1 MLLPALLLAAHAG
14 IPGAA
19 DTAPSG
25 AVYNGRARELDVQM
39 PRIEAGIEIDG
50 RLDEPAWREAAI
62 LTGFSQ
68 FSPVDGR
75 PAQDS
80 TEVLVWYSA
89 TAIHFGIRALEAH
102 GVVNAT
108 LADRDRLGAEDRIEI
123 LLGTF
128 DDGRQAYVFG
138 VNPLGVQMDGTLNET
153 GALRAG
159 GFSDGGAQ
167 SREEPDLNPDFV
179 YASKGRLT
187 ESGYE
192 IEISIPFK
200 SLRYQP
206 TEVQS
211 WGLNVVRRVQHS
223 GHEDSWAPASR
234 AGASFLGQSGKLVGL
249 SDLRRGLV
257 LDVVPEITQRMDGER
272 DAGGFDR
279 ETGDVQ
285 VGGNVR
291 WGITSNLTLNGTVRP
306 DFSQV
311 EADAGQFTFDPRQ
324 ALFFSEKRPFFLEAS
339 ELFATP
345 SNLVY
350 TRRIVQPVAAAKLTG
365 KVSGTSIAFLSAV
378 DDRSGSLEGDPTNP
392 VFNILRVQR
401 DVGRQSRIGATYTD
415 RVDGAGFNRVASLDG
430 RIVFRDIYSTRF
442 QVAGALDRVNDV
454 DLDGSLWNLRFDRNG
469 RNFGS
474 SYVLSGIDPD
484 FRTRSGFIG
493 RPGIVQSRLI
503 HRYAW
508 FAPQGSLWQ
517 SITPDITLDG
527 TWQYQSFTRR
537 GDMQDKKLHFN
548 VNSVL
553 RGGWGLGVSYLVE
566 SFGYDPAL
574 YSGYYVE
581 LPDGSGE
588 IVPFTGTPRLPN
600 HDWVLNVTTP
610 EWRRFSASVFY
621 LWGQDENFF
630 EWAPADI
637 VYATLAADW
646 RPTDQLRVNA
656 QYQHQEFDRLSDGST
671 VGVRRIPRLKV
682 EYQIARPVFV
692 RVIGEYDA
700 SRTDALRDDGRTN
713 GRLML
718 EDPVFGGYV
727 PILGHRENLF
737 HLDWLFSYQPTPGT
751 VFFAGYGSL
760 MEEPDALRF
769 GRRMERV
776 TDGFFVKMSY
786 LFRM

>member
-14 IPGAA
+14 VAGVS
-19 DTAPSG
+19 DTAAEG
-25 AVYNGRARELDVQM
+25 AVYNGRARELDVRV
-39 PRIEAGIEIDG
+39 PRIEGGAETDG

-68 FSPVDGR
+68 FSPADGR

-89 TAIHFGIRALEAH
+89 TAIHFGVRAHEAH

-153 GALRAG
+153 GSLRAG

-167 SREEPDLNPDFV
+167 SRESPDLNPDFV

-187 ESGYE
+187 ETGYE
-192 IEISIPFK
+192 VEISIPFK
-200 SLRYQP
+200 SLRYQSAD
-206 TEVQS
+206 VQS

-234 AGASFLGQSGKLVGL
+234 AGASFLRQSGKLVGL

-257 LDVVPEITQRMDGER
+257 LDLVPEVTQRMDGAREGT
-272 DAGGFDR
+272 AFDR
-279 ETGDVQ
+279 EMGDVQ
-285 VGGNVR
+285 IGGNVR
-291 WGITSNLTLNGTVRP
+291 WGITTNLTLNGTVRP
-306 DFSQV
+306 DFSQI

-324 ALFFSEKRPFFLEAS
+324 ALFFPEKRPFFLEAS
-339 ELFATP
+339 ELFSTP

-378 DDRSGSLEGDPTNP
+378 DDRSGSLDDDPTNP
-392 VFNILRVQR
+392 VYNILRVQR
-401 DVGRQSRIGATYTD
+401 DIGRQSRLGATYTD
-415 RVDGAGFNRVASLDG
+415 RIDGAGFNRVASLDG
-430 RIVFRDIYSTRF
+430 RVVFREIYSTRF

-469 RNFGS
+469 RNFGL
-474 SYVLSGIDPD
+474 SYAVSGIDPE

-493 RPGIVQSRLI
+493 RPGIVNGRLV

-508 FAPQGSLWQ
+508 YAPQGAFWQ
-517 SITPDITLDG
+517 SFTPDVTLDG
-527 TWQYQSFTRR
+527 TWQYESFTRR
-537 GDMQDKKLHFN
+537 GDMQDKKLHLN
-548 VNSVL
+548 LNGVL
-553 RGGWGLGVSYLVE
+553 RGGWGLGVSYLLE
-566 SFGYDPAL
+566 SFGFDPAF

-610 EWRRFSASVFY
+610 EWKRFSGSIFY

-637 VYATLAADW
+637 VYATLSADW

-656 QYQHQEFDRLSDGST
+656 QYQHQEFDRLTDAST

-682 EYQIARPVFV
+682 EYQIARPIFV

-700 SRTDALRDDGRTN
+700 SRTDALRDDGRTG
-713 GRLML
+713 GRLMTY
-718 EDPVFGGYV
+718 DPATDTYA
-727 PILGHRENLF
+727 PILGHRENRF
-737 HLDWLFSYQPTPGT
+737 RLDWLFSYQPTPGT

-776 TDGFFVKMSY
+776 TDGFFVKASY

>member
-1 MLLPALLLAAHAG
+1 MLLPALLLLAHAG
-14 IPGAA
+14 ASGVP
-19 DTAPSG
+19 DTAANG
-25 AVYNGRARELDVQM
+25 AVYNGRARELDVRV
-39 PRIEAGIEIDG
+39 PRIDASIETDG
-50 RLDEPAWREAAI
+50 RLDEPAWREAAV

-68 FSPVDGR
+68 FSPADGR
-75 PAQDS
+75 PALDS
-80 TEVLVWYSA
+80 TAVLVWYSA
-89 TAIHFGIRALEAH
+89 TAIHFGVRAHEAH

-153 GALRAG
+153 GTLRAG
-159 GFSDGGAQ
+159 GFMDGGAQ
-167 SREEPDLNPDFV
+167 SREAPDLNPDFV

-187 ESGYE
+187 GSGYE

-200 SLRYQP
+200 SLRYQDADA
-206 TEVQS
+206 QS

-257 LDVVPEITQRMDGER
+257 LDLNPEVTQRMDGAR
-272 DAGGFDR
+272 DGAAFDR
-279 ETGDVQ
+279 EMGDVQ

-291 WGITSNLTLNGTVRP
+291 WGITTNLTLNGTVRP

-324 ALFFSEKRPFFLEAS
+324 ALFFPEKRPFFLEAS
-339 ELFATP
+339 ELFSTP

-365 KVSGTSIAFLSAV
+365 KVSGTSIALLSAV
-378 DDRSGSLEGDPTNP
+378 DDRSGSLDADPTNP

-401 DVGRQSRIGATYTD
+401 DLGRQSRLGATYTD
-415 RVDGAGFNRVASLDG
+415 RIDGSGFNRVASIDG
-430 RIVFRDIYSTRF
+430 RVVFREIYSTRF

-454 DLDGSLWNLRFDRNG
+454 DRDGSLWNVRFDRNG
-469 RNFGS
+469 RAFGL
-474 SYVLSGIDPD
+474 SYALSGIDPD

-493 RPGIVQSRLI
+493 RPGIASARMI
-503 HRYAW
+503 HRYTW
-508 FAPQGSLWQ
+508 YAPQGAFWQ
-517 SITPDITLDG
+517 SVTPDVTLDG
-527 TWQYQSFTRR
+527 TWQYDSFTRR
-537 GDMQDKKLHFN
+537 GDMQDKKLHLN
-548 VNSVL
+548 VNGVL
-553 RGGWGLGVSYLVE
+553 RGGWGLGAAYLVE

-574 YSGYYVE
+574 YSRYYVE
-581 LPDGSGE
+581 LPDGSGD

-600 HDWVLNVTTP
+600 HDWVLNVATP
-610 EWRRFSASVFY
+610 EWKRFSGSIFY

-656 QYQHQEFDRLSDGST
+656 QYQHQEFDRLGDNST

-700 SRTDALRDDGRTN
+700 SRTDALRDDSRTG
-713 GRLML
+713 GRLMTY
-718 EDPVFGGYV
+718 DPETDTYAPV
-727 PILGHRENLF
+727 LGVRENRF
-737 HLDWLFSYQPTPGT
+737 RLDWLFSYQPTPGT

-760 MEEPDALRF
+760 MEEPEALRF

>member
-1 MLLPALLLAAHAG
+1 MLLPALLLLAHAG
-14 IPGAA
+14 VPGVA
-19 DTAPSG
+19 DTAPTG
-25 AVYNGRARELDVQM
+25 AVYNGRARELDVRV
-39 PRIEAGIEIDG
+39 PRIEAGAETDG
-50 RLDEPAWREAAI
+50 HLDEPAWRDAAI

-68 FSPVDGR
+68 FSPADGR

-80 TEVLVWYSA
+80 TEILVWYSA
-89 TAIHFGIRALEAH
+89 TAIHFGVRAHEAH

-138 VNPLGVQMDGTLNET
+138 VNPFGVQMDGTLNET
-153 GALRAG
+153 GTLRAG
-159 GFSDGGAQ
+159 GFTDGGLQ
-167 SREEPDLNPDFV
+167 SRETPDLNPDFV
-179 YASKGRLT
+179 FASKGRLT

-200 SLRYQP
+200 SLRYQ
-206 TEVQS
+206 TADVQS

-234 AGASFLGQSGKLVGL
+234 AAASFLGQSGKLLGL

-257 LDVVPEITQRMDGER
+257 LDLVPEVTQRIDGAR
-272 DAGGFDR
+272 AGTAFDR
-279 ETGDVQ
+279 ELGDVQ
-285 VGGNVR
+285 LGGNVR

-339 ELFATP
+339 ELFSTP

-378 DDRSGSLEGDPTNP
+378 DDRSGSLDDDPTNP
-392 VFNILRVQR
+392 VYNILRVQR
-401 DVGRQSRIGATYTD
+401 DIGRQSRLGATYTD
-415 RVDGAGFNRVASLDG
+415 RIDGAGFNRVASLDG
-430 RIVFRDIYSTRF
+430 RVVFREIYSTRF

-454 DLDGSLWNLRFDRNG
+454 ELDGSLWNLRFDRNG
-469 RNFGS
+469 RNFGV
-474 SYVLSGIDPD
+474 SYVVNGIDPD

-493 RPGIVQSRLI
+493 RPGIVNGRLI
-503 HRYAW
+503 HRYALY
-508 FAPQGSLWQ
+508 APQGAFWQ
-517 SITPDITLDG
+517 SFTPDVTLDG

-537 GDMQDKKLHFN
+537 GDMQDKKLH
-548 VNSVL
+548 VNLNGVL
-553 RGGWGLGVSYLVE
+553 RGGWGLGVSYLLE

-574 YSGYYVE
+574 YAGYYVE
-581 LPDGSGE
+581 LPDGSGDV
-588 IVPFTGTPRLPN
+588 VPFTGTPRLPN

-610 EWRRFSASVFY
+610 EWKRFSGSIFY

-656 QYQHQEFDRLSDGST
+656 QYQHQEFDRLGDGST

-682 EYQIARPVFV
+682 EYQIARPIFV

-718 EDPVFGGYV
+718 VDPVSGAYT
-727 PILGHRENLF
+727 PILGQRDNF
-737 HLDWLFSYQPTPGT
+737 FRLDWLFSYQPMPGT

-776 TDGFFVKMSY
+776 TDGFFVKASY